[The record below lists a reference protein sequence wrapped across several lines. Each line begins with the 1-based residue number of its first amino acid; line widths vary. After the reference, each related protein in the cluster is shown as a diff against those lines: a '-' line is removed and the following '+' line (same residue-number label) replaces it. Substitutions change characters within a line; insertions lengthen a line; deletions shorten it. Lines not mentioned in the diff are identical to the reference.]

1 MNKIKSFRIVY
12 NKEVEQ
18 KLSKHLNK
26 VCFNGHDSNIK
37 YIKVIVFGTT
47 LEALGIS
54 DINPIY
60 IYNLYLYATKE
71 DLDEDTGRIGLRAK
85 NLIKKYVKEP
95 LEPYIPDIVRPNDFI
110 ISDNF
115 KADTEY
121 TGHWVD
127 IDMNSAEPY
136 YVTKVLP
143 ELEAPIKR
151 LYAQR
156 SKKPI
161 NKQILNAINGNLRN
175 MYASKYLTV
184 VNTLFEKM
192 GWLWDELIKWGII
205 PFALRRDGILALL
218 PHKKAILPITIPISK
233 DLGDFKVTYDY
244 GTIKTTQSDYN
255 YLTDM
260 KKIGSKTQG
269 IYKKRYLDRLSIV
282 CYGNTGLVIN
292 KKGGKINGKK

>member
-12 NKEVEQ
+12 NKEVER
-18 KLSKHLNK
+18 KLSTHLNK

-54 DINPIY
+54 NINPVY

-71 DLDEDTGRIGLRAK
+71 DLDEDTGRVGLRAK

-115 KADTEY
+115 RADTEY

-260 KKIGSKTQG
+260 KKIRSKTQG
-269 IYKKRYLDRLSIV
+269 VYKKRYLDRLSIV

>member
-1 MNKIKSFRIVY
+1 MSKIKSFRIVY

-18 KLSKHLNK
+18 KLSTHLNK

-71 DLDEDTGRIGLRAK
+71 DLDEDTGRVGLRAK

-115 KADTEY
+115 RADTEY

-269 IYKKRYLDRLSIV
+269 VYKKRYLDRLSIV